1 MLVAHRSPRSPRSL
15 RSPRSPRSAASLALR
30 LCVTV
35 GAGALA
41 SLLVSARAEAAT
53 LQVGPGKAYA
63 KPCAAIAAAKAG
75 DVIEVDAGSY
85 PGDTCAW
92 STDNLTV
99 RGVGG
104 RAKIDLTGVTPAQQK
119 GIFTIAAPSATIE
132 SFELSG
138 AAISASAGN
147 NGAGI
152 RHQGLNL
159 TVRDCYFHDNQNGI
173 LGAPSTAGMGNV
185 LIERSEFAH
194 NGAGDGYSHN
204 MYLGNYAQ
212 LVLQYSYS
220 HRGNVGHLVKSRAHV
235 SFILYNRITDEDG
248 TASYEVDLPNGGTGY
263 VIGNLIEQA
272 ATTQNPG
279 IVTFAEEGVPAGY
292 DDHLYVVNNTIL
304 NHKGSGTFVVDP
316 APTPAVLEN
325 DIFWNGGTI
334 TSQAS
339 AVQTT
344 NFDSSKGDPKFADV
358 AHFDVHLLSG
368 SPCLDKGTAPGVV
381 SGQALAPAFEYV
393 HPLGEVAR
401 VNVGSAIDLGAYE
414 YGNTGTSDAGPSD
427 AGATDSGAVDSG
439 AAEAGADASLPV
451 DDAGSG
457 DASDDAAGGAD
468 AGDAASAGGGS
479 TSSGCS
485 CRVGAGSDDAGLAA
499 AGVAAALVVLARRR
513 RRSA

>member
-1 MLVAHRSPRSPRSL
+1 MLVARRSPRSV
-15 RSPRSPRSAASLALR
+15 ALR
-30 LCVTV
+30 LVVTV
-35 GAGALA
+35 AAGALA

-53 LQVGPGKAYA
+53 LQVGPGKPYA
-63 KPCAAIAAAKAG
+63 KTCAAIAVAKPG
-75 DVIEVDAGSY
+75 DVIEVDAAGVY

-92 STDNLTV
+92 STDGLTV

-104 RAKIDLTGVTPAQQK
+104 RAKIDLTGGTPAQQK
-119 GIFTIAAPSATIE
+119 GIFTIAAANATIE
-132 SFELSG
+132 NFELSG

-159 TVRDCYFHDNQNGI
+159 TVRNCYFHDNQNGI

-220 HRGNVGHLVKSRAHV
+220 HRGNVGHLVKSRAHA

-248 TASYEVDLPNGGTGY
+248 TASYEIDLPNGGTGY

-292 DDHLYVVNNTIL
+292 DTHLYVVNNTIL
-304 NHKGSGTFVVDP
+304 NHKKSGTFVVDP
-316 APTPAVLEN
+316 STTPALLQNNV
-325 DIFWNGGTI
+325 FWNGGTI

-339 AVQTT
+339 AVQTS
-344 NFDSSKGDPKFADV
+344 NFDSSKAGDPRFVDV
-358 AHFDVHLLSG
+358 AHYDVHLAAG
-368 SPCLDKGTAPGVV
+368 SPCIDKGTAPG
-381 SGQALAPAFEYV
+381 SSAGGQALAPVFEYV
-393 HPLGEVAR
+393 HPLGETAR
-401 VNVGSAIDLGAYE
+401 AIAGAALDQGAYE
-414 YGNTGTSDAGPSD
+414 YGNAGTSDAGAPDSGAADTGAADASVGDAGSDASAPGDDAAPSD
-427 AGATDSGAVDSG
+427 AGSD
-439 AAEAGADASLPV
+439 ADQ
-451 DDAGSG
+451 G
-457 DASDDAAGGAD
+457 DASPTG
-468 AGDAASAGGGS
+468 AGDS
-479 TSSGCS
+479 SSGCG
-485 CRVGAGSDDAGLAA
+485 CRVGVPSESAGLGAVSAFAA
-499 AGVAAALVVLARRR
+499 AVVMARRR
-513 RRSA
+513 RRVGSNRG

>member
-1 MLVAHRSPRSPRSL
+1 MIAEARSPRRV
-15 RSPRSPRSAASLALR
+15 ALR
-30 LCVTV
+30 LLLTV

-53 LQVGPGKAYA
+53 LQVGPGKTYA
-63 KPCAAIAAAKAG
+63 KPCAAIAMAKAG
-75 DVIEVDAGSY
+75 DVIEVDAAGSY
-85 PGDTCAW
+85 AGDTCAW

-119 GIFTIAAPSATIE
+119 GIFTIAAANATIE
-132 SFELSG
+132 NFELSG
-138 AAISASAGN
+138 AAISAGAGN

-159 TVRDCYFHDNQNGI
+159 TVRNCYFHDNQNGI
-173 LGAPSTAGMGNV
+173 LGAPSTADMGNV

-212 LVLQYSYS
+212 LTLQYSYS

-235 SFILYNRITDEDG
+235 NFVLYNRITDEDG

-292 DDHLYVVNNTIL
+292 DTHLYVVNNTIL
-304 NHKGSGTFVVDP
+304 NQKKTGTFVVDP
-316 APTPAVLEN
+316 STTPALIQNNV
-325 DIFWNGGTI
+325 FWNGGTI

-339 AVQTT
+339 AVQTS
-344 NFDSSKGDPKFADV
+344 NFDSSKGDPKFVDV
-358 AHFDVHLLSG
+358 ARYDVHLAAG
-368 SPCLDKGTAPGVV
+368 SPCIDKGTAPGSAA
-381 SGQALAPAFEYV
+381 SGQALAPMFEYV
-393 HPLGEVAR
+393 HPLGETAR
-401 VNVGSAIDLGAYE
+401 ATAGAALDQGAYE
-414 YGNTGTSDAGPSD
+414 YGNTGASD
-427 AGATDSGAVDSG
+427 AGAADSGVADTG
-439 AAEAGADASLPV
+439 AGDANVGDAGADASPPG
-451 DDAGSG
+451 DDAAVADAASDADLG
-457 DASDDAAGGAD
+457 DASP
-468 AGDAASAGGGS
+468 AGGGDS
-479 TSSGCS
+479 TSGCG
-485 CRVGAGSDDAGLAA
+485 CRLGPTGDGAGLGAASVLAA
-499 AGVAAALVVLARRR
+499 AVVLSRRR
-513 RRSA
+513 RRRA

>member
-1 MLVAHRSPRSPRSL
+1 
-15 RSPRSPRSAASLALR
+15 
-30 LCVTV
+30 VTV

-53 LQVGPGKAYA
+53 LQVGPGKTYA

-75 DVIEVDAGSY
+75 DVIEVDAAGSY
-85 PGDTCAW
+85 AGDTCAW

-119 GIFTIAAPSATIE
+119 GIFTISATNATIE
-132 SFELSG
+132 NFELSG
-138 AAISASAGN
+138 AAISAGAGN

-152 RHQGLNL
+152 RHQGINL
-159 TVRDCYFHDNQNGI
+159 TVRNCYFHDNQNGI
-173 LGAPSTAGMGNV
+173 LGAPSTPDTGNV

-212 LVLQYSYS
+212 LTLQYSYS

-292 DDHLYVVNNTIL
+292 DTHLYVVNNTIL
-304 NHKGSGTFVVDP
+304 NQKKTGTFVVDP
-316 APTPAVLEN
+316 STTPALLQNNV
-325 DIFWNGGTI
+325 FWNGGTI

-339 AVQTT
+339 AVQTS
-344 NFDSSKGDPKFADV
+344 NFDSSKGDPKFVDV
-358 AHFDVHLLSG
+358 AKYDVHLAAG
-368 SPCLDKGTAPGVV
+368 SPCIDKGTSPGSAA
-381 SGQALAPAFEYV
+381 SGQGLSPAFEYV
-393 HPLGEVAR
+393 QPEGETAR
-401 VNVGSAIDLGAYE
+401 ATAGAAIDEGAYE
-414 YGNTGTSDAGPSD
+414 YGNS
-427 AGATDSGAVDSG
+427 GATDAGVVDSG
-439 AAEAGADASLPV
+439 AADSGAADASTS
-451 DDAGSG
+451 DTGSDASPLADAASVTDAASDADPG
-457 DASDDAAGGAD
+457 DAAPAAGGD
-468 AGDAASAGGGS
+468 S
-479 TSSGCS
+479 SSGCG
-485 CRVGAGSDDAGLAA
+485 CRVGATSDGAGLAA
-499 AGVAAALVVLARRR
+499 ASALAAAVVLARRR
-513 RRSA
+513 RRSAAKRP